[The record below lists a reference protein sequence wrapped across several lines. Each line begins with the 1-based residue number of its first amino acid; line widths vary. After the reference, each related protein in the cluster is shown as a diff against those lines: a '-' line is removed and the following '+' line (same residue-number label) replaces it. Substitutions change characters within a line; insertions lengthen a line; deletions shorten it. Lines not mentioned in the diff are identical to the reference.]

1 MRFNQSAGRL
11 AGAAML
17 CLALTACGGMQVK
30 ENLELDSVLQT
41 GDYRQAALIAE
52 DRMGIDPPSAEGVFA
67 PVEFRPKHV
76 LSHLEAAEAWRMDGD
91 IERALAHFDAAE
103 VALGDVETNVA
114 GQVAGKVGAS
124 LINETL
130 TTYVPS
136 PAEAVMINY
145 YKGLSFW
152 AAGKEDLARVEFNR
166 ADDRTRRA
174 VERYSAEIS
183 AAQAEAA
190 KKNSNQ
196 TYDNPEVAGNI
207 NAQFPEM
214 SQWQPYAEF
223 VVPPATY
230 MQALFLGTSDVSS
243 DREKSREL
251 YERLGGIVG
260 PHPAIAAD
268 MQDVANGDVCPSRD
282 CIWVVVERGLGP
294 ELQERRFSYPVFT
307 GNGVVSVQ
315 MALPALASR
324 FDPILSACTVQY
336 AGQVSECLPFASMD
350 RVVQTEF
357 SKRFPGIV
365 TRSVV
370 SAAVKAVAQDQ
381 AGQQGGMMGMLL
393 ATAITA
399 GITTADV
406 RMWRSMPGDFSV
418 NRLQRNGET
427 SLRVEIG
434 GHPIDVPLTGEGN
447 QLVHVKLPMPFGRPS
462 ITTVAM

>member
-1 MRFNQSAGRL
+1 MRFIETSGRL
-11 AGAAML
+11 ATLGSVLLIA
-17 CLALTACGGMQVK
+17 ACGGVQVK
-30 ENLELDSVLQT
+30 QNVELDAVLHT
-41 GDYRQAALIAE
+41 GNYGQAALMAE
-52 DRMGIDPPSAEGVFA
+52 ERIGIDPPAPDGVRSA
-67 PVEFRPKHV
+67 VEYNPKHV
-76 LSHLEAAEAWRMDGD
+76 LSHLEAAEAWRMEGD
-91 IERALAHFDAAE
+91 LARSIEHYDAAE

-114 GQVAGKVGAS
+114 GQTAGKIGAA
-124 LINETL
+124 LVNETL
-130 TTYVPS
+130 ATYVPS

-145 YKGLSFW
+145 YKALTFW
-152 AAGKEDLARVEFNR
+152 SEGKDDLTRVELNR

-174 VERYSAEIS
+174 VERYAKEIS
-183 AAQAEAA
+183 EAQAEAA
-190 KKNSNQ
+190 RKNSNQ
-196 TYDNPEVAGNI
+196 TYDNPDVAGNI

-214 SQWQPYAEF
+214 ARWQPYAEF
-223 VVPPATY
+223 VVPPATFL
-230 MQALFLGTSDVSS
+230 QALFLGVSDVPS

-260 PHPAIAAD
+260 AHPVLAAD
-268 MQDVANGDVCPSRD
+268 MAEIAEGDLCPTQD
-282 CIWVVVERGLGP
+282 CIWVLVERGLGP

-324 FDPILSACTVQY
+324 FDPVLSQCEVRHGPESA
-336 AGQVSECLPFASMD
+336 ECVPFANME

-406 RMWRSMPGDFSV
+406 RMWRSLPGDFALARV
-418 NRLQRNGET
+418 KRNGEPN
-427 SLRVEIG
+427 LVLQIAG
-434 GHPIDVPLTGEGN
+434 QPIDVPLSGAGSN
-447 QLVHVKLPMPFGRPS
+447 LVHVKLPIAYGRPS
-462 ITTVAM
+462 ITTVAL